1 MTKGLMMILALVSTY
16 FSISH
21 INSHFFSLLVG
32 NAIINAQVV
41 VIQEKPTTVIGEP
54 DVKIYPTECY
64 LQMA

>member
-32 NAIINAQVV
+32 NAIINAQ
-41 VIQEKPTTVIGEP
+41 
-54 DVKIYPTECY
+54 
-64 LQMA
+64 